1 MRAPCRSARSTS
13 RTSLVLSDRTIREL
27 ILAGRIEIDPFDPA
41 RVQPS
46 SVDLRLGS
54 RIRVFTNSHRR
65 SVVDLR
71 QPADD
76 LTELVELEPDR
87 PFILHPH
94 EFVLGITH
102 ERVCLPDDLVGRLE
116 GKSSLGRL
124 GLLIHST
131 AGFVDPGW
139 KGRLTLELAN
149 ILNLPITL
157 YVGMPVAQISF
168 QTLSTAAERPYGS
181 SELGSKYQGD
191 LDPMGSRY
199 HLNFPR

>member
-1 MRAPCRSARSTS
+1 M
-13 RTSLVLSDRTIREL
+13 VLSDRTIKEL
-27 ILAGRIEIDPFDPA
+27 IGAGRIEIDPYDPA

-46 SVDLRLGS
+46 SVDLRLGD
-54 RIRVFTNSHRR
+54 RIRVFTNTHRR

-71 QPADD
+71 QPSED
-76 LTELVELEPDR
+76 LTELVALEPER

-94 EFVLGITH
+94 EFVLGITQ
-102 ERVCLPDDLVGRLE
+102 ERVGLPDDVVGRIE

-139 KGRLTLELAN
+139 RGRLTLELAN

-157 YVGMPVAQISF
+157 YAGMPVAQISF
-168 QTLSTAAERPYGS
+168 MRLSTPAERPYGS
-181 SELGSKYQGD
+181 PLLRSKYWGD
-191 LDPMGSRY
+191 TDPTPSKY
-199 HLNFPR
+199 HLNFSGQSEG

>member
-1 MRAPCRSARSTS
+1 V
-13 RTSLVLSDRTIREL
+13 VLSDRTIKEL
-27 ILAGRIEIDPFDPA
+27 VEAGRIEIDPYDPA

-46 SVDLRLGS
+46 SVDLRLGD
-54 RIRVFTNSHRR
+54 RIRVFTSTHRR

-71 QPADD
+71 QPSED
-76 LTELVELEPDR
+76 LTELVTLEPER

-102 ERVCLPDDLVGRLE
+102 ERVGLPDDVVGRIE

-139 KGRLTLELAN
+139 RGRLTLELAN

-157 YVGMPVAQISF
+157 YAGMPVAQISF
-168 QTLSTAAERPYGS
+168 MRLSTPADRPYGS
-181 SELGSKYQGD
+181 PQLSSKYWGD
-191 LDPMGSRY
+191 TDPTPSKY
-199 HLNFPR
+199 HLNFSRPSDG

>member
-1 MRAPCRSARSTS
+1 M
-13 RTSLVLSDRTIREL
+13 VLSDRTIKEL
-27 ILAGRIEIDPFDPA
+27 VEAGRIEIDPYEPA

-46 SVDLRLGS
+46 SVDLRLGD
-54 RIRVFTNSHRR
+54 RIRVFTNTHRR

-71 QPADD
+71 QPSED
-76 LTELVELEPDR
+76 LTELVTLEPER

-102 ERVCLPDDLVGRLE
+102 ERVGLPDDVVGRIE

-139 KGRLTLELAN
+139 RGRLTLELAN

-157 YVGMPVAQISF
+157 YAGMLVAQISF
-168 QTLSTAAERPYGS
+168 MRLSTPAERPYGS
-181 SELGSKYQGD
+181 PQLRSKYWGD
-191 LDPMGSRY
+191 TDPTPSKY
-199 HLNFPR
+199 HLNFGG

>member
-1 MRAPCRSARSTS
+1 V
-13 RTSLVLSDRTIREL
+13 VLSDRTIKEL
-27 ILAGRIEIDPFDPA
+27 VEAGRIEIDPYDPA

-46 SVDLRLGS
+46 SVDLRLGD
-54 RIRVFTNSHRR
+54 RIRVFTNTHRR

-71 QPADD
+71 QASED
-76 LTELVELEPDR
+76 LTELVALEPGK

-94 EFVLGITH
+94 EFVLGITE
-102 ERVCLPDDLVGRLE
+102 ERVGLPDDVVGRIE

-139 KGRLTLELAN
+139 RGRLTLELAN

-157 YVGMPVAQISF
+157 YAGMPVAQISF
-168 QTLSTAAERPYGS
+168 MRLSTPAERPYGS
-181 SELGSKYQGD
+181 AQLRSKYWGD
-191 LDPMGSRY
+191 TEPTPSRY
-199 HLNFPR
+199 HLNFPV

>member
-1 MRAPCRSARSTS
+1 M
-13 RTSLVLSDRTIREL
+13 VLSDRTIKEL
-27 ILAGRIEIDPFDPA
+27 VTDGRIEIDPYDPD

-46 SVDLRLGS
+46 SVDLRLGN
-54 RIRVFTNSHRR
+54 RIRVFNNTHRY
-65 SVVDLR
+65 SLVDLR
-71 QPADD
+71 KPSED
-76 LTELVELEPDR
+76 LTDLVTLEPDR

-102 ERVCLPDDLVGRLE
+102 ERIRLPDDLVGRLE

-139 KGRLTLELAN
+139 NGRLTLELAN

-157 YVGMPVAQISF
+157 YAGMPVAQISF
-168 QTLSTAAERPYGS
+168 MRLTTPVDRPYGS
-181 SELGSKYQGD
+181 PLLTSKYQGD
-191 LDPMGSRY
+191 TDPMPSKY
-199 HLNFPR
+199 HLNFASESATRKD

>member
-1 MRAPCRSARSTS
+1 V
-13 RTSLVLSDRTIREL
+13 VLSDRTIKEL
-27 ILAGRIEIDPFDPA
+27 IGAGRIEVDPYDPA

-46 SVDLRLGS
+46 SVDLRLGD
-54 RIRVFTNSHRR
+54 RIRVFTNTHRR

-71 QPADD
+71 QPSED
-76 LTELVELEPDR
+76 LTELVALEPER

-102 ERVCLPDDLVGRLE
+102 ERVGLPDDVVGRIE

-139 KGRLTLELAN
+139 RGRLTLELAN

-157 YVGMPVAQISF
+157 YAGMPVAQISF
-168 QTLSTAAERPYGS
+168 MRLSTPAERPYGS
-181 SELGSKYQGD
+181 PLLRSKYWGD
-191 LDPMGSRY
+191 TDPTPSKY
-199 HLNFPR
+199 HLNFSGPSAG

>member
-1 MRAPCRSARSTS
+1 M
-13 RTSLVLSDRTIREL
+13 VLSDRTIKEL
-27 ILAGRIEIDPFDPA
+27 IAAGRIEIDPYEPA

-46 SVDLRLGS
+46 SVDLRLGD
-54 RIRVFTNSHRR
+54 RIRVFTNTHKRA
-65 SVVDLR
+65 VVDLR
-71 QPADD
+71 HPSED
-76 LTELVELEPDR
+76 LTELVTLEPGK

-102 ERVCLPDDLVGRLE
+102 ERVGLPDDVVGRIE

-139 KGRLTLELAN
+139 RGRLTLELAN

-157 YVGMPVAQISF
+157 YAGMLVAQISF
-168 QTLSTAAERPYGS
+168 MKLSTPAERPYGS
-181 SELGSKYQGD
+181 PQLASKYFGD
-191 LDPMGSRY
+191 TDPTPSKY
-199 HLNFPR
+199 HLNFAE

>member
-1 MRAPCRSARSTS
+1 V
-13 RTSLVLSDRTIREL
+13 VLSDRTIKEL
-27 ILAGRIEIDPFDPA
+27 IAAGQIEIDPYDPA

-46 SVDLRLGS
+46 SVDLRLGD
-54 RIRVFTNSHRR
+54 RIRVFTNTHRR

-71 QPADD
+71 QPSED
-76 LTELVELEPDR
+76 LTELVTLEPGK

-102 ERVCLPDDLVGRLE
+102 ELVGLPTDIVGRLE

-157 YVGMPVAQISF
+157 YAGMPVAQISF
-168 QTLSTAAERPYGS
+168 QRLSTPVDRAYGS
-181 SELGSKYQGD
+181 PQLASKYQGD
-191 LDPMGSRY
+191 TDPTPSKY
-199 HLNFPR
+199 HLNFPD

>member
-1 MRAPCRSARSTS
+1 M
-13 RTSLVLSDRTIREL
+13 VLSDRTIKEL
-27 ILAGRIEIDPFDPA
+27 IEAGRIEIDPYDPA
-41 RVQPS
+41 RIQPS
-46 SVDLRLGS
+46 SVDLRLGE
-54 RIRVFTNSHRR
+54 RIRVFTNTHRR

-71 QPADD
+71 QPSED
-76 LTELVELEPDR
+76 LTELVTLEPER

-102 ERVCLPDDLVGRLE
+102 ERVGLPDDVVGRIE

-139 KGRLTLELAN
+139 RGRLTLELAN

-157 YVGMPVAQISF
+157 YAGMPVAQISF
-168 QTLSTAAERPYGS
+168 MRLSTPADRPYGS
-181 SELGSKYQGD
+181 PLLRSKYWGD
-191 LDPMGSRY
+191 SEPTPSKY
-199 HLNFPR
+199 HLNFSGPSEG